1 MYIYID
7 IHICLVFQISSQFEC
22 FECRDTSM
30 LISGVIIWNQPQQ
43 SIITRE
49 ITQKLTYILASS
61 LNPFPKRIGSHFMT
75 IELLDEYIYIYYN
88 MYIVYVNLD
97 GYIKLMLSWVFFTFS
112 FKTCVFLY
120 VLEVCIPLLDHH
132 HRAMHLRAAAA
143 RFKCCKA
150 RREDKAWPN
159 CINAGLSWWDV
170 DDALGMEIL
179 GFLRFCFL

>member
-1 MYIYID
+1 MKPTQTKHYYKGNHSKVN
-7 IHICLVFQISSQFEC
+7 IHSSIKFEP
-22 FECRDTSM
+22 
-30 LISGVIIWNQPQQ
+30 LPQ
-43 SIITRE
+43 
-49 ITQKLTYILASS
+49 K
-61 LNPFPKRIGSHFMT
+61 NWVPFHDNWTFGWI
-75 IELLDEYIYIYYN
+75 YIYIYYN
-88 MYIVYVNLD
+88 MKIVYVNLD